1 MPALMNNYT
10 TVEPQSHY
18 KSKLEVIYRS
28 ADFTLFSSS
37 ITIARECNTGL
48 NSRIN
53 KLLEEF
59 IELQDNWDEDDA
71 LSPSKIAIKRA
82 KYITSLL
89 ENHGQAIYHTAPG
102 PNGEIMLELRNSYN
116 SKSVELI
123 FYNNREFALQFSPE
137 EKPNQFDFNVDILP
151 ELLNWLNKI

>member
-1 MPALMNNYT
+1 MHTLMNNYT
-10 TVEPQSHY
+10 AVEPQSHFQANY
-18 KSKLEVIYRS
+18 DVVYHS

-37 ITIARECNTGL
+37 ITIARECKTGL

-59 IELQDNWDEDDA
+59 SELQDNWDEDGA
-71 LSPSKIAIKRA
+71 ISPPKTVIKRA

-89 ENHGQAIYHTAPG
+89 ENHGQAIFHAAPG
-102 PNGEIMLELRNSYN
+102 PNGEIMLELRNTYN

-123 FYNNREFALQFSPE
+123 FYHNRAYAVQFSAD
-137 EKPNQFDFNVDILP
+137 EKPIQSDFTVDNLP
-151 ELLNWLNKI
+151 ELFNWLNKI